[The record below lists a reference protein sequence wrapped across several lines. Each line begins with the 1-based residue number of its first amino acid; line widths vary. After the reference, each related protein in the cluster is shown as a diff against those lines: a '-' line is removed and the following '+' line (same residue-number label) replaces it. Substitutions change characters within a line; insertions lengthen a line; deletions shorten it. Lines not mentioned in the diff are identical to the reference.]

1 MVSYLDK
8 YLQVNDIPDYPG
20 ALNGLQVESKR
31 PIAKILAAV
40 DASQASIDAAA
51 STGADLLL
59 VHHGLF
65 WGGVAPIV
73 GRQWRRLKSLLDA
86 GVGVYSSHIPLD
98 CHPIVGNNA
107 VLARTLGITD
117 LVPTG
122 DFKGISIGLLGSYQA
137 PLSEFVAKVSAVTG
151 TQPKVIAGGPESVS
165 RVCVVTGGAGSMIDE
180 VRRAGAD
187 TFLTG
192 EGNHHSYFDAT
203 EGGLNVV
210 YAGHYAT
217 ETFGVKALAA
227 HLQQEFDVAWEF
239 FDHPTGL

>member
-1 MVSYLDK
+1 M
-8 YLQVNDIPDYPG
+8 
-20 ALNGLQVESKR
+20 
-31 PIAKILAAV
+31 

-51 STGADLLL
+51 TAGADLLL

-65 WGGVAPIV
+65 WGGGTPVV
-73 GRQWRRLKSLLDA
+73 GRQWRRLKSLLDS
-86 GVGVYSSHIPLD
+86 GVAVYSSHIPLD
-98 CHPIVGNNA
+98 CHPEVGNNA
-107 VLARTLGITD
+107 VLARALGITD
-117 LVPTG
+117 PVPTG
-122 DFKGISIGLLGSYQA
+122 DFKGVAIGLLGSHTGT
-137 PLSEFVAKVSAVTG
+137 LSQFVAKVAEVTG
-151 TQPKVIAGGPESVS
+151 TQPKVIAGGPGAVS
-165 RVCVVTGGAGSMIDE
+165 RVCVVTGGGGSMIDE

-217 ETFGVKALAA
+217 EVFGVKALAT
-227 HLQQEFDVAWEF
+227 HLRQEFDVTWEF

>member
-1 MVSYLDK
+1 VSK
-8 YLQVNDIPDYPG
+8 V
-20 ALNGLQVESKR
+20 
-31 PIAKILAAV
+31 LAAV
-40 DASQASIDAAA
+40 DASQASIDAAV

-65 WGGVAPIV
+65 WDGGAPVV

-86 GVGVYSSHIPLD
+86 GVAVYSAHIPLD
-98 CHPIVGNNA
+98 CHPNVGNNA
-107 VLARTLGITD
+107 VLARGLGLTD

-122 DFKGISIGLLGSYQA
+122 DFKGVAIGLMGSFDGR
-137 PLSEFVAKVSAVTG
+137 LSAFVTKVSEVTG
-151 TQPKVIAGGPESVS
+151 AQPKVIPGGPETVS

-217 ETFGVKALAA
+217 ETFGVRALAA
-227 HLQQEFDVAWEF
+227 HLQREFDLTWEF
-239 FDHPTGL
+239 FDHPTGF

>member
-1 MVSYLDK
+1 M
-8 YLQVNDIPDYPG
+8 
-20 ALNGLQVESKR
+20 
-31 PIAKILAAV
+31 

-51 STGADLLL
+51 RTGAHLLL

-65 WGGVAPIV
+65 WGGGTPVV

-86 GVGVYSSHIPLD
+86 DVAVYSSHIPLD
-98 CHPIVGNNA
+98 CHPDVGNNA
-107 VLARTLGITD
+107 VLARALGIMD
-117 LVPTG
+117 SVPTG
-122 DFKGISIGLLGSYQA
+122 DFKGVAIGLLGA
-137 PLSEFVAKVSAVTG
+137 FDGTLSEFTSKVTEVTG
-151 TQPKVIAGGPESVS
+151 TQPKVIAGGPEKVS

-217 ETFGVKALAA
+217 ETFGVKALAT
-227 HLQQEFDVAWEF
+227 HLQREFDVTWDF